1 MSTKLELNFP
11 MFDELKKKLE
21 AIEGNALDRAV
32 EKALENSNAFVAAQL
47 DKAMQP
53 HRRTGKTESTILK
66 NTEVQKIGTE
76 YSANTGFSI
85 HEGGLPSIFLMYGT
99 KVHGQPHVKPDKNL
113 YNAIYGNATKKRI
126 QEIQANAF
134 YSMIDEV
141 MKK

>member
-1 MSTKLELNFP
+1 MSTKLEIDFP

-21 AIEGNALDRAV
+21 AIEENALDRAV
-32 EKALENSNAFVAAQL
+32 TKALEESNAFIAAQL
-47 DKAMQP
+47 DEAMQP
-53 HRRTGKTESTILK
+53 HIRTGKTESTILK
-66 NTEVQKIGTE
+66 NTNVQKTGTE
-76 YSANTGFSI
+76 FSANTGFTI

>member
-1 MSTKLELNFP
+1 
-11 MFDELKKKLE
+11 
-21 AIEGNALDRAV
+21 
-32 EKALENSNAFVAAQL
+32 
-47 DKAMQP
+47 
-53 HRRTGKTESTILK
+53 
-66 NTEVQKIGTE
+66 
-76 YSANTGFSI
+76 
-85 HEGGLPSIFLMYGT
+85 MYGT